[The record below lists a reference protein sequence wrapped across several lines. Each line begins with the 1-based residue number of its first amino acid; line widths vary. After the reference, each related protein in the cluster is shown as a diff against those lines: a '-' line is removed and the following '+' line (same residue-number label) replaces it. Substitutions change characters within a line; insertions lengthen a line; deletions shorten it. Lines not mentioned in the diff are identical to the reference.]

1 MLFPRCADHD
11 YLRRFHGLSIPT
23 DGGFWIVSRMSN
35 LDTKQTLTC
44 VSVPSTLSC
53 IVLFVLAMILN
64 SFTGIL
70 PGL

>member
-1 MLFPRCADHD
+1 M
-11 YLRRFHGLSIPT
+11 SIPT

-53 IVLFVLAMILN
+53 IVLFALAMILN